1 VNFWATWCVPCI
13 REIPGFN
20 RLNDELAGNGV
31 VVLGVSMDED
41 GAAPLVASFLKDH
54 PMKYNVA
61 LGSPQMTERFHLNL
75 LPTTVVFD
83 RSGKALQRFEG
94 FTKADLLE
102 SAVKTAL

>member
-1 VNFWATWCVPCI
+1 MEGIGRILWDFVNASADAPVY
-13 REIPGFN
+13 IPLPPG
-20 RLNDELAGNGV
+20 
-31 VVLGVSMDED
+31 
-41 GAAPLVASFLKDH
+41 APLVASFLKDH

-94 FTKADLLE
+94 FTRADLLE

>member
-1 VNFWATWCVPCI
+1 MKY
-13 REIPGFN
+13 R
-20 RLNDELAGNGV
+20 
-31 VVLGVSMDED
+31 VVLGSPE
-41 GAAPLVASFLKDH
+41 LK
-54 PMKYNVA
+54 
-61 LGSPQMTERFHLNL
+61 ERFHVNS